1 VADKEEF
8 DSTGESTAPAVD
20 PRLAA
25 DAVDDEAGSPSG
37 LSADALPDLS
47 ADDRSGPSVD
57 EGGGANDRLTD
68 PESRPAVL
76 RADEED
82 QISEP
87 NSDDLNGDKE
97 LVTVGAPAKERTSG
111 AISDR
116 AAARG
121 SRLKKEKATPKQ
133 KHSPDKQRRTGP
145 VTFVKESVG
154 ELRKVVYPTGQQL
167 INYFVVVLIFVL
179 FIIALVSLLDLGFG
193 AAIIRIFS

>member
-8 DSTGESTAPAVD
+8 DSTDESTAPAVD

-25 DAVDDEAGSPSG
+25 DAADEEGSPSDP
-37 LSADALPDLS
+37 SADVLPVLS
-47 ADDRSGPSVD
+47 ADDRSGLSQD
-57 EGGGANDRLTD
+57 ELAEATNDGLTD
-68 PESRPAVL
+68 HESRPGVL
-76 RADEED
+76 ATDAED

-87 NSDDLNGDKE
+87 DSDDLGDKE

-111 AISDR
+111 AISNR
-116 AAARG
+116 AATSG

-133 KHSPDKQRRTGP
+133 KLSPDKQRRTGP